1 VMLRA
6 ENPIVAT
13 YARAEAV
20 DVRISARGASNESA
34 FTLVDEAAARVVEL
48 LGDHI
53 WAEGETTWSDAIGA
67 ELGRHG
73 WTLACVEVGSGGSF
87 SSLLGDRDWLRIAES
102 LAPDAPAASGH
113 ADAETDGA
121 DGSDGDLPAGPT
133 DGLEALA
140 RRAVQIGGAEVG
152 VGIRVRE
159 RGADTAVTVVVISPV
174 RVHRERR
181 LAFLGGPAGR
191 SRAALVAAAAVLF
204 ELRRVAPPARAETQP
219 EGHPQVASAQRGRA

>member
-1 VMLRA
+1 
-6 ENPIVAT
+6 
-13 YARAEAV
+13 
-20 DVRISARGASNESA
+20 
-34 FTLVDEAAARVVEL
+34 VDEAAARVNEL

-67 ELGRHG
+67 ELGTRG

-87 SSLLGDRDWLRIAES
+87 SALLGDRDWLQIAES

-121 DGSDGDLPAGPT
+121 DGPDGDLPVGPT

-140 RRAVQIGGAEVG
+140 RRAAQIGGADVG
-152 VGIRVRE
+152 VGVRVRE
-159 RGADTAVTVVVISPV
+159 RGGNTAVTIVVISPAH
-174 RVHRERR
+174 VHRERR
-181 LAFLGGPAGR
+181 LAFLGGPVGR

-204 ELRRVAPPARAETQP
+204 ELRRVAPPTPVETPAEGITLVPAQIDRA
-219 EGHPQVASAQRGRA
+219 